1 MPRGRRRRL
10 APGIYADAIGL
21 AVVTWNGGRPK
32 ETRFPFGTPLETL
45 KQIRARLTLER
56 AAAPPAADRAPRGRF
71 DADVAQYLKHVKHLA
86 GWVERRSE
94 LRAWIDRIGT
104 RARASLTR
112 ADVISARSAWLDAGK
127 SPKTI
132 NNRIAALRAMFHAID
147 GHDTPTPADGIR
159 PLPVQQQPPI
169 PVAADLIA
177 ATAAGLERAERR
189 GQLRDQKTR
198 ARFYLL
204 AETGRRPSEIMRARR
219 ADFDLERRIW
229 HVRDGKGGHTP
240 GGIYLSESMIDAV
253 RFFVAADA
261 FGEYNTGSFSKV
273 LRSAGWPAGVRPY
286 TLRHSLGMALADAG
300 ADHMDIAAALG
311 HKDPRTTRRHY
322 VGVRE
327 SRTRAALERVTGR
340 IQWQK

>member
-1 MPRGRRRRL
+1 MARGTRRRL
-10 APGIYADAIGL
+10 APGIYTDNIGL
-21 AVVTWNGGRPK
+21 AIVTWIAGRPK
-32 ETRFPFGTPLETL
+32 ETRYPHGTPLATL
-45 KQIRARLTLER
+45 RQIRARLTLER
-56 AAAPPAADRAPRGRF
+56 TAAPAADRPARGRF
-71 DADVAQYLKHVKHLA
+71 DADVAQYLKNARHLA
-86 GWVERRSE
+86 GWIERRSE
-94 LRAWIDRIGT
+94 LRAWIDRVGT
-104 RARASLTR
+104 RSRASITR
-112 ADVISARSAWLDAGK
+112 ADVVSARSAWLEADK

-147 GHDTPTPADGIR
+147 GSESATPADGIR
-159 PLPVQQQPPI
+159 PLPVPQQPPI
-169 PVAADLIA
+169 PVAAEIIA
-177 ATAAGLERAERR
+177 TTGAGLERAERR

-198 ARFYLL
+198 ARFYML
-204 AETGRRPSEIMRARR
+204 AETGRRPSELMRARL

-240 GGIYLSESMIDAV
+240 GGLYLSESMIEAA
-253 RFFVAADA
+253 RFFIGADA
-261 FGEYNTGSFSKV
+261 FGPFNTGSFAKR

-322 VGVRE
+322 VGIRE

-340 IQWQK
+340 IPWQK